1 MRPKNN
7 FALTWEELTF
17 HGAGGKSWFR
27 LDQHKNVNKGIK
39 ARGGLTVQLVDYLLS
54 IRPQNARGLIPSE
67 PRHRQG
73 VHRHSEAVETAA
85 PRSRNARA
93 RDVKHLMGV
102 VRMMGDTSL
111 TTVNKHYFNIDDEI
125 LQEIIEGWS
134 VPEVDLFDDAY
145 SLPLAS

>member
-1 MRPKNN
+1 M
-7 FALTWEELTF
+7 
-17 HGAGGKSWFR
+17 
-27 LDQHKNVNKGIK
+27 
-39 ARGGLTVQLVDYLLS
+39 
-54 IRPQNARGLIPSE
+54 
-67 PRHRQG
+67 
-73 VHRHSEAVETAA
+73 
-85 PRSRNARA
+85 
-93 RDVKHLMGV
+93 KHLMGV

>member
-1 MRPKNN
+1 MPLRTLILLITCVCCARAPAGAAQSQPDVPAVAAASDLK
-7 FALTWEELTF
+7 FALE
-17 HGAGGKSWFR
+17 
-27 LDQHKNVNKGIK
+27 
-39 ARGGLTVQLVDYLLS
+39 
-54 IRPQNARGLIPSE
+54 
-67 PRHRQG
+67 
-73 VHRHSEAVETAA
+73 ETAA
-85 PRSRNARA
+85 QFRAARA

-111 TTVNKHYFNIDDEI
+111 TTVNKHYFNIDDQI